1 MMALKKFP
9 IYEAGKIE
17 FLEQSGVQDK
27 AWLEHPE
34 LGNVL
39 FKASSIEEAPEI
51 QTDWTEKVAYEL
63 AKLLDL
69 PATRYELAQA
79 TVDEEYDP
87 IRGSFSISFKLEN
100 SEPRSGE
107 EFLGDFYADY
117 ADRYPSTYAV
127 DRVLNALEQQ
137 RVTVPSGFNLPTDI
151 DNGAKVFVGYIMLD
165 NLIGNCDRHDQN
177 FEIQVLPDGTQ
188 ELAPTFDQGQ
198 AMGATISD
206 KQRQTFTT
214 QDYHEYLEG
223 SFYEG
228 NDNILTPRAFE
239 IAANLYPEAAR
250 VWQDRLARIDPLQIN
265 EIFDRLPPDR
275 ISPTAMKF
283 AKQIIKDGREQI
295 LGLDLEPVSESIL
308 YRPSFH
314 EFSLAI
320 YDLATIPNP
329 TAADRIALA
338 QATVKAETLRQL
350 NGNDPNTLGSFRHES
365 VAIAPGRFSITPPTV
380 TIEPSNRQEIVQDI
394 SIDVDDDRSL

>member
-27 AWLEHPE
+27 AWLGHPE

-39 FKASSIEEAPEI
+39 FKASSIEESPEI

-79 TVDEEYDP
+79 TIDEDYDP

-100 SEPRSGE
+100 AKPKSGE
-107 EFLGDFYADY
+107 KFLTDFYADY
-117 ADRYPSTYAV
+117 AHKYPSTYAI
-127 DRVLNALEQQ
+127 DRVLNALERE
-137 RVTVPSGFNLPTDI
+137 RVAVPSGFDIPIGI
-151 DNGAKVFVGYIMLD
+151 DNGAKVFIGYLMLD
-165 NLIGNCDRHDQN
+165 NLISNCDRHDQN

-206 KQRQTFTT
+206 EQRQTFTT

-228 NDNILTPRAFE
+228 NNNILTPRAFE
-239 IAANLYPEAAR
+239 IAANLYPEVAII
-250 VWQDRLARIDPLQIN
+250 WQDRLARIDPQQVN

-275 ISPTAMKF
+275 ISPAAMQF

-295 LGLDLEPVSESIL
+295 LGLDLEPARTGIL
-308 YRPSFH
+308 YRPSFN

-329 TAADRIALA
+329 TASDRIALT

-365 VAIAPGRFSITPPTV
+365 VAIAPGRFSITPPTI
-380 TIEPSNRQEIVQDI
+380 TIEPSNRQEIVRDT
-394 SIDVDDDRSL
+394 SIDVEDDRSL